1 MRGLYRYLSPFTPD
15 QSGAASVLFE
25 LGGLVII
32 CDAGGCAGNVCGFDE
47 PRFQS
52 KHSAVF
58 SACLRDMDAIMGR
71 DDKLIA
77 KTGDALESFP
87 EAKFIAYIGTPVPA
101 VIGTDFRALKHMAE
115 KKFHLPV
122 ITCATNGMD
131 SYDKGGEKAYRALID
146 TFACGDVDE
155 SVFAEKN
162 RQNGCTGCGTPFAGL
177 WGATPLDLA
186 ATDSAERLRSCFA
199 ADGVPVVTFGM
210 DSTTD
215 ELCRCG
221 EAVVNYV
228 VSPAGLSAAEYLKE
242 KFGTEYYIVSPF
254 CSGRW
259 TKEAEYECMGE
270 SHSCLPQTGAG
281 TDTHIPEPVLIV
293 HQQFMANAVR
303 EMIRASFMEKHL
315 SDAPQID
322 VATFFDFVSVY
333 AEKGDCILPGEDDF
347 IALVKE
353 RGYKTIIA
361 DPLLHRA
368 LPGFAGRFIPLPHYA
383 VSGQLYAVHT
393 QEEFLAPVEKEL
405 HI

>member
-25 LGGLVII
+25 LGGLIII

-87 EAKFIAYIGTPVPA
+87 EAEFIAYIGTPVPA
-101 VIGTDFRALKHMAE
+101 VIGTDFRALKRMAE

-122 ITCATNGMD
+122 VTCSTNGMD
-131 SYDKGGEKAYRALID
+131 SYDKGEEKAYRALID
-146 TFACGDVDE
+146 TFACGDMDE
-155 SVFAEKN
+155 GVFYKN
-162 RQNGCTGCGTPFAGL
+162 SGRSGGNGQFAGM
-177 WGATPLDLA
+177 WGATPLELA
-186 ATDSAERLRSCFA
+186 APDSAERLRSCFA

-210 DSTTD
+210 DSTA
-215 ELCRCG
+215 ESFRRCG

-228 VSPAGLSAAEYLKE
+228 VSPAGLYAAEYLKE
-242 KFGTEYYIVSPF
+242 KFGTEYYVVSPF
-254 CSGRW
+254 CSAHW
-259 TKEAEYECMGE
+259 TKEADSECHGMNAAD
-270 SHSCLPQTGAG
+270 CLQTGTAA
-281 TDTHIPEPVLIV
+281 DMHIPEPVLIV

-303 EMIRASFMEKHL
+303 EKIRASYTEKYL
-315 SDAPQID
+315 SGALNID
-322 VATFFDFVSVY
+322 VATFFDFVSAY
-333 AEKGDCILPGEDDF
+333 AEKGDCMLPGEDDF
-347 IALVKE
+347 ISLVKE

-361 DPLLHRA
+361 DPLLRRA
-368 LPGFAGRFIPLPHYA
+368 LPCFAGCFIPLPHYA
-383 VSGQLYAVHT
+383 VSGQLYAVPS
-393 QEEFLAPVEKEL
+393 QDEFLSSVEKEL
-405 HI
+405 HV

>member
-25 LGGLVII
+25 LGGLIII

-77 KTGDALESFP
+77 KTGDALASFP

-101 VIGTDFRALKHMAE
+101 VIGTDFRALKRMAE

-122 ITCATNGMD
+122 VTCATNGMD
-131 SYDKGGEKAYRALID
+131 SYDKGEEKAYRALID
-146 TFACGDVDE
+146 TFACGDTDDG
-155 SVFAEKN
+155 VFAKN
-162 RQNGCTGCGTPFAGL
+162 SGRSGGSGPFAGM

-186 ATDSAERLRSCFA
+186 ASDSAERLRSCFA

-254 CSGRW
+254 SSGRW
-259 TKEAEYECMGE
+259 TKEAEYKCHGMV
-270 SHSCLPQTGAG
+270 HSGFQQAVAG
-281 TDTHIPEPVLIV
+281 TDSYIPEPVLIV

-303 EMIRASFMEKHL
+303 EMIRASYMKEQL
-315 SDAPQID
+315 SGSPQID
-322 VATFFDFVSVY
+322 VATFFNFVSAY
-333 AEKGDCILPGEDDF
+333 SEKGDSMLPGEDDF
-347 IALVKE
+347 ILLVKE

-368 LPGFAGRFIPLPHYA
+368 LPWFSGRFIPLPHYA
-383 VSGQLYAVHT
+383 VSGQLYAMRT
-393 QEEFLAPVEKEL
+393 QGEFLASVEKEL